1 MMYVHVKWTRT
12 GADDMV
18 PERSARLLANKGD
31 LTIVDPAPSP
41 YRRFKPHVEL
51 GENIKPQRAP
61 GPRKPRT
68 AGPKPRKP
76 TTSVEPVTE
85 PAADPAT
92 AVATEPAPLGAAEPE
107 EATK

>member
-41 YRRFKPHVEL
+41 YRRFKP
-51 GENIKPQRAP
+51 QRAAK
-61 GPRKPRT
+61 PRKPRT
-68 AGPKPRKP
+68 AGPEPRKP
-76 TTSVEPVTE
+76 TTPVEPVTE
-85 PAADPAT
+85 PMADPAT
-92 AVATEPAPLGAAEPE
+92 AVVTEPAPLGADVPE